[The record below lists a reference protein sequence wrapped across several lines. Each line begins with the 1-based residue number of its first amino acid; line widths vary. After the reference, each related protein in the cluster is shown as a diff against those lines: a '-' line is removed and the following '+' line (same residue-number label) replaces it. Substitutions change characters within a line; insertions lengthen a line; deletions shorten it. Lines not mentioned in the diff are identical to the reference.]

1 MSELWK
7 VSYKLTKSFFGQQE
21 LMGPFRVAT
30 SLKAKVE
37 KFKIRLPII
46 TALCTAGMKDRHWD
60 MMSKKVKY
68 FENSIKN
75 NRGGGVVSAMR
86 LLPRVSIYEYRL
98 CLPCSHKQERNYKSN
113 NMKLATLCVLIYG
126 ILEKA

>member
-1 MSELWK
+1 MCPFSIGSSVRSVKHNNSDAFQSKYMLQITHIQQVSELWK
-7 VSYKLTKSFFGQQE
+7 ISYKLTKSFFGQQE

-60 MMSKKVKY
+60 MMSKKV
-68 FENSIKN
+68 IK
-75 NRGGGVVSAMR
+75 S
-86 LLPRVSIYEYRL
+86 
-98 CLPCSHKQERNYKSN
+98 
-113 NMKLATLCVLIYG
+113 TL
-126 ILEKA
+126 ILYCF